1 MSSSALS
8 DAPAAR
14 RPDPVRPG
22 RPTRKPA
29 PLVPPQ
35 HGAWGFLGLPLA
47 LAAALHGWSFDL
59 VLLSVAWVTAYPA
72 SWAVCGLLTAR
83 RPARF
88 RQAAA
93 LWTSL
98 CAAAGVPLLS
108 RQPWLAWVLLAYL
121 AMFAVNL
128 HLARGG
134 RERSMT
140 NDLVLIAECTL
151 LVPVAAGVA
160 GGGEDLATT
169 WDRMT
174 SAAVLVTALM
184 CALTLI
190 GSTLHVKSLIR
201 ERRNP
206 LYTRVSRVFAVASAP
221 LVAGAAAAAGQPW
234 WLALPFV
241 VLAGR
246 ALWLHNPRWRP
257 ARIGLIELGGLVLVA
272 LTVVAAAP

>member
-1 MSSSALS
+1 MSSPALPK
-8 DAPAAR
+8 APAAR
-14 RPDPVRPG
+14 RSAAVRTGGPKR
-22 RPTRKPA
+22 RPR

-35 HGAWGFLGLPLA
+35 HGAWGFLGLPLV
-47 LAAALHGWSFDL
+47 LAAAYVGWSFDL
-59 VLLSVAWVTAYPA
+59 LLLSIAWVTAYPA
-72 SWAVCGLLTAR
+72 SWAVGGLITAR

-98 CAAAGVPLLS
+98 CAAAGIPLLS

-121 AMFAVNL
+121 GMFAVNL
-128 HLARGG
+128 YLARGG

-140 NDLVLIAECTL
+140 NDLVLIVECVL

-160 GGGEDLATT
+160 GGGEDLAATL
-169 WDRMT
+169 DRMT
-174 SAAVLVTALM
+174 SAEVLVIAVV

-206 LYTRVSRVFAVASAP
+206 LYTRMSRAFAVASAP
-221 LVAGAAAAAGQPW
+221 AVAGVATVAGEPW

-246 ALWLHNPRWRP
+246 AIWLHNPTWRP
-257 ARIGLIELGGLVLVA
+257 ARIGMIELGGLVLVA
-272 LTVVAAAP
+272 LTVIAAAP